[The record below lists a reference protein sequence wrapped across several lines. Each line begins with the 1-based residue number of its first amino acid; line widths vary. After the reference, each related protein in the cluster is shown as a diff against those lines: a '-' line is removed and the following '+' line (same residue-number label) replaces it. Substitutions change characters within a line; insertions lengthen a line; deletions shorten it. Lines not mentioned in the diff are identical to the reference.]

1 MTLDRVNYLNVGLML
16 ISLVAAFI
24 LPFEVFLLSYAILG
38 PLHYLTEISWLHDR
52 QYFAPKKLDWVP
64 LAVLGLLIL
73 LGARSIMGETIFGW
87 MKGAGM
93 EDAVRF
99 LGNYGYDITFVAF
112 GLALIFVVF
121 KDWGYR
127 GAAII
132 VLLVCAYLFHLPD
145 PEIAGSVGPDLYERK
160 VIGTYEAKWSNPVF
174 KIFGVYVPTLIHV
187 YIFTGAFMLFGAL
200 KSRSNSG
207 YISCVVFVLC
217 AVACFVLLPN
227 YSGILPSAWAQ
238 DNYGDTFSQL
248 SMHLMQDFGGAG
260 HDSLLV
266 HSTFEEYYS
275 QMGRPEVT
283 AVAKQA
289 VFGQTTILDS
299 SLAIMFARFIAFA
312 YTYHYLNW
320 FSKTSVIRW
329 HQVPKLRFM
338 IVIATWVASVALYL
352 FDYNLG
358 FRWLFLLSFL
368 HVMLEFPL
376 NHQSFIGIG
385 TEIRNRI
392 SGVKPAPAKAR

>member
-1 MTLDRVNYLNVGLML
+1 MTLDRINYLNIGLML
-16 ISLVAAFI
+16 IALIAAFI

-64 LAVLGLLIL
+64 LAVLGFLIL
-73 LGARSIMGETIFGW
+73 LGARSIMGEKIYGLMTFL
-87 MKGAGM
+87 GM
-93 EDAVRF
+93 ENVVRF
-99 LGNYGYDITFVAF
+99 LGDYGYDITFVAF

-132 VLLVCAYLFHLPD
+132 VLLFGAYLFHLPD
-145 PEIAGSVGPDLYERK
+145 PVYAGESISASMYERK
-160 VIGTYEAKWSNPVF
+160 IIGNYEAKWGSPLY

-187 YIFTGAFMLFGAL
+187 YLFTGAFILFGAL
-200 KSRSNSG
+200 KSRSKSG
-207 YISCVVFVLC
+207 YLSFGVFILC
-217 AVACFVLLPN
+217 AAACFLLLPN
-227 YSGILPSAWAQ
+227 YSGILPSNWAK
-238 DNYGDTFSQL
+238 DNYAETFSQL
-248 SMHLMQDFGGAG
+248 SMHLMQDFGNKS

-266 HSTFEEYYS
+266 HSTFSNYY
-275 QMGRPEVT
+275 RPETV

-289 VFGQTTILDS
+289 VFGQSTTIDS

-329 HQVPKLRFM
+329 HQVPKLRFA
-338 IVIATWVASVALYL
+338 IVIIAWVASVALYL
-352 FDYNLG
+352 ADYYIG

-385 TEIRNRI
+385 KEIRGRV
-392 SGVKPAPAKAR
+392 SGKKPAPVVAKAR